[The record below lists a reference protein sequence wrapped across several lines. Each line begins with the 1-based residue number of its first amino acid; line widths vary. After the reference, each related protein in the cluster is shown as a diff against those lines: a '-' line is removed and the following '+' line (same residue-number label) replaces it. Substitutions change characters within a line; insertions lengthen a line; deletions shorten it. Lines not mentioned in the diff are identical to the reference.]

1 MSRQARFQKAHQ
13 VEDARISLSKNRK
26 DNDNH
31 KAYPKAYEMPR
42 NKFIKK
48 FIKSFQKA
56 LQGPVPVEDIC
67 RTPIGPT

>member
-42 NKFIKK
+42 K
-48 FIKSFQKA
+48 
-56 LQGPVPVEDIC
+56 
-67 RTPIGPT
+67 